1 MEAIVTT
8 GSATLGAARAVGDE
22 HAARLDWRD
31 DLVTVLL
38 GLWLL
43 AGLFVDGWAHFN
55 LAQLE
60 TFFTPWHAIFYSGY
74 GASAVWL
81 CWLIRRGRRAG
92 RVGLAAIPRGYELG
106 LVGVVLFGAGGVGD
120 LLWHLA
126 FGVERDRAALLSPTH
141 LTLFAGMTPI
151 VTSPLRSAWASDD
164 PAGDAP
170 SLVAFLPPLL
180 SLTAATAF
188 VVFINE
194 YLWAFAE
201 VLHTPAARAR
211 VASGGRLATRLAQDF
226 NLATILITN
235 LLLLAPVL
243 LLLRRWRPLFGSV
256 ALLFTGVAGLASAV
270 LAFRAVEYVGV
281 ACLAGLAADG
291 LIRAL
296 RPWPGRP
303 WALRLFATAAP
314 LILWGL
320 YFLATWLRAGEAW
333 APELWAGITVMAGLS
348 GLGLSVLVAPPA
360 LPGHA
365 AAR

>member
-1 MEAIVTT
+1 MTT

-22 HAARLDWRD
+22 RAARLDWRD

-141 LTLFAGMTPI
+141 LTLFAGMTLI

-180 SLTAATAF
+180 SLTAATAL
-188 VVFINE
+188 VVFLNE

-211 VASGGRLATRLAQDF
+211 VASGGRLAARLAQDF

-235 LLLLAPVL
+235 LAAAGARAAAAAALAAA
-243 LLLRRWRPLFGSV
+243 LRQRRAPLDRRRRPGR
-256 ALLFTGVAGLASAV
+256 AGGG
-270 LAFRAVEYVGV
+270 RAVTFI
-281 ACLAGLAADG
+281 GLTQ
-291 LIRAL
+291 L
-296 RPWPGRP
+296 
-303 WALRLFATAAP
+303 T
-314 LILWGL
+314 
-320 YFLATWLRAGEAW
+320 ATWQHFVVQVPMPLQNAG
-333 APELWAGITVMAGLS
+333 P
-348 GLGLSVLVAPPA
+348 
-360 LPGHA
+360 
-365 AAR
+365 